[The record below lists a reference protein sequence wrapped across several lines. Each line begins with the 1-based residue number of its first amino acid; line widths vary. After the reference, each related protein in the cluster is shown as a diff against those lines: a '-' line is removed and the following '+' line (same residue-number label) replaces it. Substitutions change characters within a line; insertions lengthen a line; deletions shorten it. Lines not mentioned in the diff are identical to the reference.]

1 MKFTDFLIDLYKN
14 ENVVDL
20 KTLIDA
26 LIKENEQ
33 MKKEI
38 DRLKFEKNRLYD
50 RISDLTIYKQ
60 DNDELKQL
68 VEHYKELKTKYK
80 HQMKMNEKSIIRLHQ
95 KLNAISNIISKTGG
109 HKNENK

>member
-1 MKFTDFLIDLYKN
+1 MTFTEFLIDLYKN
-14 ENVVDL
+14 NNVNDM

-33 MKKEI
+33 MKREI
-38 DRLKFEKNRLYD
+38 DRLKFDKNRLHD
-50 RISDLTIYKQ
+50 QISNLIIYKQ

-109 HKNENK
+109 QNK

>member
-1 MKFTDFLIDLYKN
+1 MTFTEFLIDLYN
-14 ENVVDL
+14 TNDVEISIE
-20 KTLIDA
+20 TLIEA

-38 DRLKFEKNRLYD
+38 DRLKFDKNRLYD
-50 RISDLTIYKQ
+50 RISELTIYRQ
-60 DNDELKQL
+60 TNEELKQS
-68 VEHYKELKTKYK
+68 VEHYKKLKTKYK

-109 HKNENK
+109 QNK